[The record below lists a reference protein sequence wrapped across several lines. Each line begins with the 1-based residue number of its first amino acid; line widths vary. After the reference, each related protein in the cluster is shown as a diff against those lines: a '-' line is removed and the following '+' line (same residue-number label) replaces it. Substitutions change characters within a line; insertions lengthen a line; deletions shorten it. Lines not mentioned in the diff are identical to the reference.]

1 MFSVGEGTT
10 RRRVGGRDTG
20 RLRARPLSR
29 RAGSDPAGGGR
40 IGLRVVR
47 RRQAGSGAAA
57 RHRQPRPRLHRRGA
71 GLGTRRAGLAGD
83 PAFPQQELGPS
94 GPARLRP
101 GSRRR
106 STDPRPAGAL
116 DRRSRPAP
124 GRSDALRPCQPP
136 DRARCRH
143 LARPITKGPRPGRRA
158 RGHPG
163 RLARAAGRDGRF
175 SHTMA
180 SRPHAPSFG
189 WRRRRP
195 ASIGCWSTMPSN
207 ANSAAPTPAPPGS
220 AGSGPGA
227 GTTPICMCACAARR
241 AKGNAATRRP
251 RRPAM
256 AATPPSLGGSRRKPG
271 NRPAVLRRPNH
282 PRPCPPLAPR
292 CWRTGAA
299 RPG

>member
-20 RLRARPLSR
+20 RRRVRPLSR
-29 RAGSDPAGGGR
+29 RAGSDRAGGGR

-47 RRQAGSGAAA
+47 RRQTGAGPAA
-57 RHRQPRPRLHRRGA
+57 RYRQPRPRLHCRGA
-71 GLGTRRAGLAGD
+71 GLGAGRAGLAGD

-94 GPARLRP
+94 GPARLCP

-143 LARPITKGPRPGRRA
+143 LARPVAKGPRPGRRA

-163 RLARAAGRDGRF
+163 RLARAAGRDWRF

-180 SRPHAPSFG
+180 SRPHHPDPAGGGGARRRSGAGQPCHQT
-189 WRRRRP
+189 RALPRQRRRP
-195 ASIGCWSTMPSN
+195 LAPPGPALARARRPYACAPALPAERRGMPRP
-207 ANSAAPTPAPPGS
+207 AAPTARRWLRLLPRLVAHAGSPATAPPSSADRTTPAP
-220 AGSGPGA
+220 ARRLRRGA
-227 GTTPICMCACAARR
+227 GGR
-241 AKGNAATRRP
+241 AP
-251 RRPAM
+251 
-256 AATPPSLGGSRRKPG
+256 LPG
-271 NRPAVLRRPNH
+271 
-282 PRPCPPLAPR
+282 
-292 CWRTGAA
+292 
-299 RPG
+299 